1 MMNWLSFIVQT
12 LTFGLFVLFCMKF
25 VWPPVKAAMEERRER
40 IADGLA
46 AAERAMQAQKEAEA
60 AAATQLQAAKSEA
73 ADIVS
78 TAERR
83 ATEIVSEAEV
93 KANSEGERIIAQ
105 SKAEIEVETNR
116 AREALRREISD
127 QALDGTRKLLKD
139 GVDVNAH
146 TTVLE
151 ELIEQI

>member
-1 MMNWLSFIVQT
+1 MNWISFFVQS
-12 LTFGLFVLFCMKF
+12 LTFFLFVWFCMKYVF
-25 VWPPVKAAMEERRER
+25 PPVKVAMEERRER

-46 AAERAMQAQKEAEA
+46 AADRAVQAQKEAEA
-60 AAATQLQAAKSEA
+60 AAATQLQEAKSQA
-73 ADIVS
+73 AEIVS

-83 ATEIVSEAEV
+83 AKEIVSEAQV
-93 KANSEGERIIAQ
+93 KATSESERIVAQ

-127 QALDGTRKLLKD
+127 KALDGTRALLKD

>member
-1 MMNWLSFIVQT
+1 MMNWLSFGVQS
-12 LTFGLFVLFCMKF
+12 LTFGLFILFCIKF
-25 VWPPVKAAMEERRER
+25 VKPPVAAAMAERKAR

-46 AAERAMQAQKEAEA
+46 AAEKAVIAQQEAEA
-60 AAATQLQAAKSEA
+60 VAATQLQEAKTQAGE
-73 ADIVS
+73 IIT

-83 ATEIVSEAEV
+83 AKEIVADAEV
-93 KANSEGERIIAQ
+93 KAGTEGERIIIQ
-105 SKAEIEVETNR
+105 SKAEVEVEVNR
-116 AREALRREISD
+116 AREALRREISEE
-127 QALDGTRKLLKD
+127 ALAGTHKLLKD

>member
-1 MMNWLSFIVQT
+1 MMNLISFITQS
-12 LTFGLFVLFCMKF
+12 LTFFLFIWFCMKY
-25 VWPPVKAAMEERRER
+25 VKPPVAKAMAERKER

-46 AAERAMQAQKEAEA
+46 AAEKAVIAQQQAEA
-60 AAATQLQAAKSEA
+60 KAEVQLQEAKTQAEE
-73 ADIVS
+73 IVT

-83 ATEIVSEAEV
+83 AKDIAADAEL
-93 KANSEGERIIAQ
+93 KAGSEGERIIAQ
-105 SKAEIEVETNR
+105 SHAEIEVEVNR
-116 AREALRREISD
+116 AREALRREISEE
-127 QALDGTRKLLKD
+127 ALAGTHKLLKD

>member
-1 MMNWLSFIVQT
+1 MMNWISFGTQT
-12 LTFGLFVLFCMKF
+12 LTFLLFIWFCIKY
-25 VWPPVKAAMEERRER
+25 VKPPVAKAMAERKER

-46 AAERAMQAQKEAEA
+46 AAEKAMIAQQQAESAAAEQLEEAKTQAQE
-60 AAATQLQAAKSEA
+60 
-73 ADIVS
+73 IVA

-83 ATEIVSEAEV
+83 AKEIVVDADV
-93 KANSEGERIIAQ
+93 KAGSESERILAQ
-105 SKAEIEVETNR
+105 SQAEIEVEVNR
-116 AREALRREISD
+116 ARESLRREISEE
-127 QALDGTRKLLKD
+127 ALAGTHQRLKE